1 MQNSE
6 ISSALNRLGEILFQK
21 DCRTVWEE
29 KVTEADLRKL
39 FGQLEQHM
47 QDQLILFHRLTAIG
61 LSLSREKNISDL
73 LEKILTSARELT
85 NADAGTLYLLD
96 QDEKNLSFEI
106 VQNAT
111 LKLSLRKDR
120 SAMGKFFAVPLEKEG
135 FSNIQNVSSYVA
147 LSGKKVNIPDVY
159 SAEGF
164 DFSGTRQYDQKSGYR
179 SESMLVIPM
188 QNHEDKII
196 GVLQIINA
204 IDPATGD
211 IISFSSEHEEI
222 VGALASQAAIAL
234 TKTQLIQDLETLL
247 NSFIKSIAIAIDG
260 KSAHTGRHVDRV
272 VELVLLLAGAVS
284 SDNRGPFKK
293 ITFSPEEMDELR
305 IASWLHD
312 VGKIATPEYVLDKQT
327 RLEKIWDREELIRS
341 RFALISLSMENEYL
355 KAFAGNSGEKKHED
369 WSQELEKRQADLKQD
384 LEFVIHCNR
393 TGQFINDEMLARLR
407 DIASR
412 TFVFEGEEKPYLT
425 SQELSLLSI
434 RKGNLSPED
443 RQAIENHAAVTRKI
457 LEPLPFPRKLSR
469 VPDYAAMHHERMDGS
484 GYPQGLSEESLP
496 LQARIIAVADVFEA
510 LTARDRP
517 YKKPIPL
524 DKALEILT
532 FMKKDRHLDPDL
544 VDFFIKEKIYQ
555 VYADKYL
562 GSSTQ

>member
-6 ISSALNRLGEILFQK
+6 ISFALNRLGKIMFQ
-21 DCRTVWEE
+21 DNCRAVWNEN
-29 KVTEADLRKL
+29 VSEADMRKL
-39 FGQLEQHM
+39 FAQLEQHM
-47 QDQLILFHRLTAIG
+47 QDQITLFHRLTAIG
-61 LSLSREKNISDL
+61 LSLSKEKNISDL
-73 LEKILTSARELT
+73 LEKILASARELT

-96 QDEKNLSFEI
+96 EDEKELNFEI

-111 LKLSLRKDR
+111 MKLNLRRDKSIMD
-120 SAMGKFFAVPLEKEG
+120 KFSPVPLERDGLE
-135 FSNIQNVSSYVA
+135 NIQNVSSYVA
-147 LSGKKVNIPDVY
+147 LKGKKVNIPDVY
-159 SAEGF
+159 TAEGF

-179 SESMLVIPM
+179 SKSMLVIPM
-188 QNHEDKII
+188 QNHEDNII

-204 IDPATGD
+204 IDPTTRE
-211 IISFSSEHEEI
+211 IVPFSPEHEEI

-272 VELVLLLAGAVS
+272 VELVLLIADAVS
-284 SDNRGPFKK
+284 SDTDGPFS
-293 ITFSPEEMDELR
+293 IINFSAEEMDELR

-312 VGKIATPEYVLDKQT
+312 VGKIATPEYILDKQT
-327 RLEKIWDREELIRS
+327 RLEKIWDREELVKS
-341 RFALISLSMENEYL
+341 RFALISMCIENEYL
-355 KAFAGNSGEKKHED
+355 KTCPGDIGKQKQED
-369 WSQELEKRQADLKQD
+369 LMQELQKQQAGLKED

-393 TGQFINDEMLARLR
+393 TGQFITDEMLTRLR

-412 TFVFEGEEKPYLT
+412 TYVFEGEEKPYLT
-425 SQELSLLSI
+425 DEELRLLSI

-484 GYPQGLSEESLP
+484 GYPQGLSEGALP

-524 DKALEILT
+524 EKALDILK
-532 FMKKDRHLDPDL
+532 FMKKDRHLDPEL
-544 VDFFIKEKIYQ
+544 VDFFINNRIYEKYS
-555 VYADKYL
+555 DKYI
-562 GSSTQ
+562 G

>member
-1 MQNSE
+1 MQHSE
-6 ISSALNRLGEILFQK
+6 ISFALNRLGEILFQD
-21 DCRTVWEE
+21 DCRAVWEE
-29 KVTEADLRKL
+29 KVSEADLRKL
-39 FGQLEQHM
+39 FARLEQHV
-47 QDQLILFHRLTAIG
+47 QDQVTLFHRLTAIG

-96 QDEKNLSFEI
+96 EDEKKLSFEI

-111 LKLSLRKDR
+111 MKLSLRRDKSVMD
-120 SAMGKFFAVPLEKEG
+120 KFSPVPLEREG
-135 FSNIQNVSSYVA
+135 LENIQNVSSYVA
-147 LSGKKVNIPDVY
+147 LKGKKVNIPDVY
-159 SAEGF
+159 MAEGF

-179 SESMLVIPM
+179 SKSMLVIPM

-196 GVLQIINA
+196 GVLQIINS
-204 IDPATGD
+204 IDPATRE
-211 IISFSSEHEEI
+211 IVPFSREHEEI

-234 TKTQLIQDLETLL
+234 TKTRLIQDLETLL

-272 VELVLLLAGAVS
+272 VELVQLLADAVS
-284 SDNRGPFKK
+284 RDNNGPFSKVS
-293 ITFSPEEMDELR
+293 FSLEEMDELR

-312 VGKIATPEYVLDKQT
+312 VGKIATPEYILDKQT
-327 RLEKIWDREELIRS
+327 RLEKIWDREELIKS
-341 RFALISLSMENEYL
+341 RFALISLCIENEYL
-355 KAFAGNSGEKKHED
+355 KTRAGEGGNQKLED
-369 WSQELEKRQADLKQD
+369 LTEEFQKQQAELKQD

-393 TGQFINDEMLARLR
+393 TGQFITDEMLTRLK

-412 TFVFEGEEKPYLT
+412 KYVFEGEEKPYLT
-425 SQELSLLSI
+425 DEELRLLSI

-469 VPDYAAMHHERMDGS
+469 VPDYAPMHHERMDGS
-484 GYPQGLSEESLP
+484 GYPQGLSEDSLP

-532 FMKKDRHLDPDL
+532 FMKKDHHLDPEL
-544 VDFFIKEKIYQ
+544 VDFFIKERIYQ
-555 VYADKYL
+555 TYADKYL
-562 GSSTQ
+562 

>member
-6 ISSALNRLGEILFQK
+6 ISFALNRLGEILFQD
-21 DCRTVWEE
+21 DCRAVWEE
-29 KVTEADLRKL
+29 KVSEADLRKL
-39 FGQLEQHM
+39 FARLEQHV
-47 QDQLILFHRLTAIG
+47 QDQVTLFHRLTAIG

-96 QDEKNLSFEI
+96 EDEKKLSFEI

-111 LKLSLRKDR
+111 MKLSLRRDKSVMD
-120 SAMGKFFAVPLEKEG
+120 KFSPVPLEREG
-135 FSNIQNVSSYVA
+135 LENIQNVSSYVA
-147 LSGKKVNIPDVY
+147 LKGKKVNIPDVY
-159 SAEGF
+159 MTEGF

-179 SESMLVIPM
+179 SKSMLVIPM

-196 GVLQIINA
+196 GVLQIINS
-204 IDPATGD
+204 IDPATRE
-211 IISFSSEHEEI
+211 IVPFSREHEEI

-234 TKTQLIQDLETLL
+234 TKTRLIQDLETLL

-272 VELVLLLAGAVS
+272 VELVQLLADAVS
-284 SDNRGPFKK
+284 RDNNGPFSKVC
-293 ITFSPEEMDELR
+293 FSLEEMDELR

-312 VGKIATPEYVLDKQT
+312 VGKIATPEYILDKQT
-327 RLEKIWDREELIRS
+327 RLEKIWDREELIKS
-341 RFALISLSMENEYL
+341 RFALISLCIENEYL
-355 KAFAGNSGEKKHED
+355 KTRAGEGGNQKLED
-369 WSQELEKRQADLKQD
+369 LTEEFQKQQAELKQD

-393 TGQFINDEMLARLR
+393 TGQFITDEMLTRLK

-412 TFVFEGEEKPYLT
+412 KYVFEGEEKPYLT
-425 SQELSLLSI
+425 DEELRLLSI

-484 GYPQGLSEESLP
+484 GYPQGLSEDSLP

-532 FMKKDRHLDPDL
+532 FMKKDHHLDPEL
-544 VDFFIKEKIYQ
+544 VDFFIKERIYQ
-555 VYADKYL
+555 TYADKYL
-562 GSSTQ
+562 